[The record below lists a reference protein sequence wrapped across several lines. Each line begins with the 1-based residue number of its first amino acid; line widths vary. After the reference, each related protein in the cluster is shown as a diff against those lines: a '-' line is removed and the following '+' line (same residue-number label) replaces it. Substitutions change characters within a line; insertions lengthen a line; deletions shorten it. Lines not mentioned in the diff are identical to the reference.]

1 MEDVLSLLGYENIKK
16 KDAYPQGCELFKK
29 ETCEM
34 EAFIEILPISIT
46 QSMTLST
53 SERIID
59 EIHQSLNDEQ
69 GLIEVITGNCGGIVE
84 YAYSIVKTRQKN
96 SGMSYTLL
104 LHLRKGLSFHEVR
117 GFFKECG
124 ITGMRD
130 VTVREFAIREG
141 WIKGGDEEGW
151 FKDPYDDSYTRGIRM
166 NISEQARF
174 DECFPNHP
182 LSEIRRLI
190 AEKIRCSREM
200 IVDEIR
206 PDPCQDDIFLDCC
219 HVAGTMHVDDI
230 LTKTEDV
237 EDETLLELSREPS
250 NEYDE
255 FAIAVETVA
264 GDKIGYIPRNYNARL
279 ARLMDEGRHLVAKV
293 IDKEVKGK
301 WLNIHIAVF
310 MKEESV
316 DGSDV

>member
-16 KDAYPQGCELFKK
+16 KDAYPLGCELFKK

-59 EIHQSLNDEQ
+59 EIHRSLNDEQ

-104 LHLRKGLSFHEVR
+104 LHLRNGLSFHEVR

-124 ITGMRD
+124 TTGMRD

-141 WIKGGDEEGW
+141 WIKGSDEEGW

-219 HVAGTMHVDDI
+219 HVAGTMHVDDLLI
-230 LTKTEDV
+230 KTEDV
-237 EDETLLELSREPS
+237 EIETLLELRREPS
-250 NEYDE
+250 NDYDE
-255 FAIAVETVA
+255 LAIAVETVA
-264 GDKIGYIPRNYNARL
+264 GDKIGYIPRNYNARF
-279 ARLMDEGRHLVAKV
+279 ARLIDEGRHLVAKV
-293 IDKEVKGK
+293 IDKEVKGR